1 MTTKTQ
7 ESAMPPVGV
16 NELLMMIGE
25 REAIAYQ
32 QRVLIAQQAARI
44 TELES
49 DDTEP

>member
-1 MTTKTQ
+1 MSTPQTP
-7 ESAMPPVGV
+7 SPPSISTDD
-16 NELLMMIGE
+16 LLIMIGE
-25 REAIAYQ
+25 REARLAQ

>member
-7 ESAMPPVGV
+7 EREMPPVGV
-16 NELLMMIGE
+16 NDLLMMIGE
-25 REAIAYQ
+25 REACLAQ

-44 TELES
+44 AELES

>member
-16 NELLMMIGE
+16 NDLLMMIGE
-25 REAIAYQ
+25 REARLAQ
-32 QRVLIAQQAARI
+32 QQLLIAQQAARI
-44 TELES
+44 KELES